1 MSKIALRKVG
11 SSYVTTIPSDIV
23 KTLRLKA
30 GQKFEVS
37 TESGRLV
44 LTPASPEFDAAM
56 KAHDKILQKYRS
68 AFQKLADV

>member
-11 SSYVTTIPSDIV
+11 SSYVTTIPSDLI
-23 KTLRLKA
+23 KMLRLKE

-37 TESGRLV
+37 AENGRLI

-56 KAHDKILQKYRS
+56 KAHEKVLQKYRS
-68 AFQKLADV
+68 AFQKLADA